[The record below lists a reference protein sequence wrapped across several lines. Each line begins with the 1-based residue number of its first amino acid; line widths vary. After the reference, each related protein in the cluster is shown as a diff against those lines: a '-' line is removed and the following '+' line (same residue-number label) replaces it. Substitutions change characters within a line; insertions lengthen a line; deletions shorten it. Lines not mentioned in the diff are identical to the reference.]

1 MKYFKKFWGSVWNS
15 GTTEQCQDPDNDLCW
30 ERSLLGRFREACKQC
45 CWLNVSRCSHKLFTM
60 GIVAFTREIQY
71 FVYRLGQYEFFNK
84 NIWPS
89 CSLGLGRRMY
99 VLFIFFKIRQRQ
111 GLLSNK
117 TGRYSAECAVGTIW
131 LFLALKSKKY
141 LNSVVGCSTVL
152 NFVNHIFNLVR
163 PYCRHIYFGQTARC
177 SPAFS
182 NTPKIVR
189 YFCCWIVRISSIDFS
204 NIICSNL
211 LGKPGWESYGASRF
225 SRRHYCSLQV
235 QTKLKLLLLLL
246 IWNHGLKHYQDYL
259 STPHFQR
266 RPA

>member
-1 MKYFKKFWGSVWNS
+1 M
-15 GTTEQCQDPDNDLCW
+15 
-30 ERSLLGRFREACKQC
+30 
-45 CWLNVSRCSHKLFTM
+45 
-60 GIVAFTREIQY
+60 
-71 FVYRLGQYEFFNK
+71 
-84 NIWPS
+84 
-89 CSLGLGRRMY
+89 
-99 VLFIFFKIRQRQ
+99 
-111 GLLSNK
+111 
-117 TGRYSAECAVGTIW
+117 
-131 LFLALKSKKY
+131 KY

-225 SRRHYCSLQV
+225 SRRHYCSLQPNQAEAAATAV
-235 QTKLKLLLLLL
+235 NMKWPQTYSGILNPRTNFGTLNPRTPSKETRCPWQLFWEKLLMGFTKLK
-246 IWNHGLKHYQDYL
+246 IWISQIWLARNI
-259 STPHFQR
+259 STFR
-266 RPA
+266 A